1 LRSAEKSLTAAP
13 PFGIGSIDAEWRILL
28 ACASPGADSHQINE
42 MLRQTPDWPALLA
55 LADEHGIISLLAA
68 RLRECDATPV
78 PEEIRRKLQDRL
90 RAQLVS
96 TLSITAELFRLMEVL
111 DVEDLE
117 TALVKGP
124 ALSMQAF
131 GDPGLRQFGDL
142 DLLVRHRDI
151 RRATERM
158 ISAGYEA
165 EVPFTAID
173 AGKIPGQYVFRRP
186 NTKLL
191 IELHTERTLR
201 YFPRPLPIEE
211 MFKRRIR
218 VLMDGHPIPAL
229 AVEDELVLICIHGAK
244 HFWERL
250 MWIADVAALVTRQK
264 GLSWAQAIARAR
276 AVDAERILNVGLL
289 LAVDCLSARLPEEAT
304 RAIRSDSGAGNLV
317 AQIRHWLPF
326 AGYAPPGLLQRAMFR
341 TRMRGGW
348 LPGAAYLLRLSFSP
362 TEEDWVQ
369 CEGVPRSRLM
379 DALRRPWRL
388 LRKYGRDGR
397 T

>member
-1 LRSAEKSLTAAP
+1 MRSAEKPLTAAP
-13 PFGIGSIDAEWRILL
+13 SSGIGSIDAEWRVLL
-28 ACASPGADSHQINE
+28 ACASPGADRNQINE
-42 MLRQTPDWPALLA
+42 MLRQTLDWPALLA
-55 LADEHGIISLLAA
+55 LADEHGVISLLAA
-68 RLRECDATPV
+68 RLRECDATAV
-78 PEEIRRKLQDRL
+78 PEETRQKLLERL
-90 RAQLVS
+90 RAQVLS

-111 DVEDLE
+111 DTQDLQ

-151 RRATERM
+151 RQATERM
-158 ISAGYEA
+158 ISAGYNA

-201 YFPRPLPIEE
+201 YFPRPLPIEA
-211 MFKRRIR
+211 MFQRRIR
-218 VLMDGHPIPAL
+218 VNMDGHPIPAL

-264 GLSWAQAIARAR
+264 GLDWAQAITRAR
-276 AVDAERILNVGLL
+276 AVDAERILHVGLL
-289 LAVDCLSARLPEEAT
+289 LAVDCLSARLPGEVT
-304 RAIRSDSGAGNLV
+304 SAIQSDKGAKELV
-317 AQIRHWLPF
+317 AQIRRWLPS
-326 AGYAPPGLLQRAMFR
+326 AGNAPPGLLQRALFR
-341 TRMRGGW
+341 TRMRGRW

-362 TEEDWVQ
+362 TEEDWAQ
-369 CEGVPRSRLM
+369 GEGTPRLRLVE
-379 DALRRPWRL
+379 ALQRPWRL
-388 LRKYGRDGR
+388 LRKYGRVGKS
-397 T
+397 